1 MLPGMSGI
9 VYLNGRW
16 LPEEEATIGV
26 QDRGF
31 LFADGVYEVV
41 RYYNGRP
48 LAMDAH
54 VRRMHESLGRV
65 RIGLPGDHPPLDR
78 LSDELVRRNGLEDA
92 AAYWQ
97 VTRGVAPRRHPF
109 PPPGTPPTVLMIAY
123 PARPL
128 DSAAGTPALQAITRP
143 DVRWHHCSIKSIA
156 LLPNVLDAQAAAE
169 AGCQAAIL
177 IRGVR
182 DGVGGDVVS
191 EGASRSI
198 FIVENGELVTH
209 PLDGRILG
217 SITRRIVIE
226 LAEEAGIPVRE
237 TYYDPGRL
245 FEADEVIAV
254 GSTSEVAAVTHV
266 DGRKI
271 GSGAAGPIA
280 AQLFEL
286 YKQRVADHCG
296 RGDE

>member
-1 MLPGMSGI
+1 MLPAMSGI
-9 VYLNGRW
+9 VYLNGQW
-16 LPEEEATIGV
+16 LPEDEASVGV

-54 VRRMHESLGRV
+54 VRRMHESLSRV
-65 RIGLPGDHPPLDR
+65 RIELPNGHPPLDQ
-78 LSDELVRRNGLEDA
+78 LSDELIRRNGLTDA

-109 PPPGTPPTVLMIAY
+109 PPPGTPPTVLMMVY
-123 PARPL
+123 PAEPL
-128 DSAAGTPALQAITRP
+128 DPAAGPPALRAITRP

-169 AGCQAAIL
+169 AGCEAAIL
-177 IRGVR
+177 VR
-182 DGVGGDVVS
+182 DGVVS

-198 FIVENGELVTH
+198 FIVEGGDLVTH

-226 LAEEAGIPVRE
+226 LAREAGITVRE
-237 TYYDPGRL
+237 AYYDPGRL
-245 FEADEVIAV
+245 LAADEVIAA
-254 GSTSEVAAVTHV
+254 GSTSEVAAVTEV
-266 DGRKI
+266 DGRPI
-271 GSGAAGPIA
+271 GEGAAGRVAAELFERYKRRIA
-280 AQLFEL
+280 AE
-286 YKQRVADHCG
+286 CG
-296 RGDE
+296 VH